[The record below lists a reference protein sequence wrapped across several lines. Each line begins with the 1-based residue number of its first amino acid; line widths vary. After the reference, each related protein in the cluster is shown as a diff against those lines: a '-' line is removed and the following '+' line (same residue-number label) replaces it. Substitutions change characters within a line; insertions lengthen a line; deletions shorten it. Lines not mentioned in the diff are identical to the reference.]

1 MYRKTMLSP
10 RSLAVQQASALL
22 GAYVSV
28 RVHDQT
34 GQLWVYGAEA
44 RGPQAMPSRM
54 PLFCSLRHEH
64 LQESIAL
71 R

>member
-1 MYRKTMLSP
+1 MLSP

-54 PLFCSLRHEH
+54 SPLCSLRHEH
-64 LQESIAL
+64 LQEEHCLAVDYY
-71 R
+71 

>member
-1 MYRKTMLSP
+1 MLSP
-10 RSLAVQQASALL
+10 RSLAVQQAGALL
-22 GAYVSV
+22 GAYVSVRV

-54 PLFCSLRHEH
+54 PLLCSLRHEH